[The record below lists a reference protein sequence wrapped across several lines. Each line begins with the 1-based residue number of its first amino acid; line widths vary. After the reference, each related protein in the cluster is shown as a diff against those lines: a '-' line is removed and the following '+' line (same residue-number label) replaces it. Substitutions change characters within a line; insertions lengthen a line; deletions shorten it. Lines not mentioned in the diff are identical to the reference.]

1 MTAVYCFKKAILT
14 VYAIAIRF
22 GSSPIPAV
30 PVPRVDHLPIFSDN
44 VIPSLLIHLGVID
57 LSTSLPSLASL
68 FLEAGKEETLNA
80 LLAPAPDIP
89 RDATKAKTIP
99 REGPLLTA
107 EQAFTLRAA
116 AIDACE
122 LIVATARTLRDDE
135 LTSVEGT
142 DLSWL
147 REITPPDIDAW
158 LWSVA
163 KDRADYRALT
173 RFAERGT
180 VYF

>member
-1 MTAVYCFKKAILT
+1 MLT
-14 VYAIAIRF
+14 VHAIATRF
-22 GSSPIPAV
+22 GSSPTPAV
-30 PVPRVDHLPIFSDN
+30 PVPRVNRLPIFSDN

-57 LSTSLPSLASL
+57 LSTSSSGLASL
-68 FLEAGKEETLNA
+68 FLEAGKDETLNA
-80 LLAPAPDIP
+80 LLAPAPDVP
-89 RDATKAKTIP
+89 KDAPKAKAIP

-135 LTSVEGT
+135 LASAGST
-142 DLSWL
+142 DFSWL
-147 REITPPDIDAW
+147 REITPPEIDAW
-158 LWSVA
+158 LWSIA